1 MSEDK
6 DKLPVIPIPSD
17 SMLKRFAREV
27 EAGEWVED
35 EVDDD
40 YAKLLESM
48 GLVKI
53 YKRKEKEEEE

>member
-6 DKLPVIPIPSD
+6 DKLPISPIPSD

-53 YKRKEKEEEE
+53 YKRKEE

>member
-6 DKLPVIPIPSD
+6 DKLPFIPIPSD
-17 SMLKRFAREV
+17 SMLKRFAREA
-27 EAGEWVED
+27 EAGEWIED

-53 YKRKEKEEEE
+53 YKRK